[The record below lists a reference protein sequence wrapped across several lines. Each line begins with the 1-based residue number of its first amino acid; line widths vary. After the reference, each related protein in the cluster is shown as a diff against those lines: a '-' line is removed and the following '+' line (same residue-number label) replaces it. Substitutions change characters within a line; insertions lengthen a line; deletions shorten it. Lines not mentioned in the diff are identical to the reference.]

1 MKILIQALNYP
12 PEFIS
17 TGKYTGEVAEWLAA
31 RGHEVTVITT
41 PPYYPKWQVWQEYSA
56 FAYAR
61 EIIQNVK
68 VIRCPLWVPT
78 QPSGL
83 KRILHLLSFVV
94 SAAPVVFWQIV
105 KQRPDIVI
113 VIQPYLFAAPW
124 VRLVSI
130 LSKNKTWLHIQD
142 YEIDAAFEL
151 GFFKLKFVRW
161 FATQFES
168 RLLRSFDR
176 VSTISTRM
184 MERLKMKSVNPENI
198 VFFPNW
204 VDTHTIFPIEGTGKF
219 RIQFGLS
226 TEHLVALYSGNM
238 GVKQGL
244 DLIINAA
251 KQLKNNQRIVLV
263 LCGDG
268 AVRENLIHE
277 AKGLNNIKFIPL
289 QPYEQLNELLNMA
302 DVHLLPQRE
311 DVADLVMPSKLSG
324 MLASGRP
331 ILATANPRT
340 QVADTVKNVGL
351 VVPPGDVDAFVK
363 ALLVME
369 SSAEKRH
376 EWGKQARKMAVQ
388 EWDKEQILLKFEQNL
403 LNLIDEKL
411 SGRIVV
417 K

>member
-17 TGKYTGEVAEWLAA
+17 TGKYTGELAEWLAA

-41 PPYYPKWQVWQEYSA
+41 PPYYPQWKVWQAYSA

-61 EIIQNVK
+61 ETIQNVK

-78 QPSGL
+78 KPSGL

-94 SAAPVVFWQIV
+94 SAAPVAFWQIV

-151 GFFKLKFVRW
+151 GFFKLKLVRW

-168 RLLRSFDR
+168 RLLCSFDR

-184 MERLKMKSVNPENI
+184 IERLRMKGVNPEKI
-198 VFFPNW
+198 IFFPNW
-204 VDTHTIFPIEGTGKF
+204 VDTHTIFPIEGTGQF
-219 RIQFGLS
+219 RVQFGLS
-226 TEHLVALYSGNM
+226 TEHFVALYSGNM

-244 DLIINAA
+244 DLIVNAA
-251 KQLKNNQRIVLV
+251 KLLKDNKRIVLV

-268 AVRENLIHE
+268 AVRGNLMNE
-277 AKGLNNIKFIPL
+277 AKGLDNIKFIPL
-289 QPYEQLNELLNMA
+289 QPYKQLNELLNMA

-311 DVADLVMPSKLSG
+311 GVADLVMPSKLSG
-324 MLASGRP
+324 ILASGRS
-331 ILATANPRT
+331 ILATANLST
-340 QVADTVKNVGL
+340 QVAQTVKNAGL
-351 VVPPGDVDAFVK
+351 VVPPGNVDAFVE

-369 SSAEKRH
+369 SSIEKRN

-388 EWDKEQILLKFEQNL
+388 EWDKEQILLRFEQNL
-403 LNLIDEKL
+403 LDCI
-411 SGRIVV
+411 
-417 K
+417 

>member
-12 PEFIS
+12 PESIS
-17 TGKYTGEVAEWLAA
+17 TGKYTGEMAEWLAA
-31 RGHEVTVITT
+31 RGHEITVITT
-41 PPYYPKWQVWQEYSA
+41 PPYYPQWKVWQEYSV
-56 FAYAR
+56 FAYTH
-61 EIIQNVK
+61 EKISNVK

-78 QPSGL
+78 KPSGL

-161 FATQFES
+161 FATQFEN

-176 VSTISTRM
+176 VSTISARM

-204 VDTHTIFPIEGTGKF
+204 VDTHTIFPIDGIGEF
-219 RIQFGLS
+219 RAQFGLS
-226 TEHLVALYSGNM
+226 TEQFVALYSGNM

-244 DLIINAA
+244 DLIINVA
-251 KQLKNNQRIVLV
+251 KQLKDNKRIVLV

-268 AVRENLIHE
+268 AVRENLMNA

-331 ILATANPRT
+331 ILATANPGT
-340 QVADTVKNVGL
+340 QVADTVKNAGL
-351 VVPPGDVDAFVK
+351 VVPPGDVDAFVE

-369 SSAEKRH
+369 SSAEKRN
-376 EWGKQARKMAVQ
+376 EWGKQAREIAVQ
-388 EWDKEQILLKFEQNL
+388 EWDKEQILLKFEKHL
-403 LNLIDEKL
+403 LDCI
-411 SGRIVV
+411 
-417 K
+417 

>member
-1 MKILIQALNYP
+1 MKILIQAINYP
-12 PEFIS
+12 PESIG
-17 TGKYTGEVAEWLAA
+17 TGKYTGEMAEWLAA
-31 RGHEVTVITT
+31 RGHEVTVITA
-41 PPYYPKWQVWQEYSA
+41 PPYYPQWKVWPKYSVHT
-56 FAYAR
+56 YAR
-61 EIIQNVK
+61 EKIRNVR
-68 VIRCPLWVPT
+68 VIRCPLWVPAK
-78 QPSGL
+78 PSGL
-83 KRILHLLSFVV
+83 KRIMQLLSFVI
-94 SAAPVVFWQIV
+94 SAAPVVFWKIV
-105 KQRPDIVI
+105 RQRPDMVI
-113 VIQPYLFAAPW
+113 VIHPYLFAGLW
-124 VRLVSI
+124 VQLFSR

-151 GFFKLKFVRW
+151 GFFKLTYLRW

-176 VSTISTRM
+176 ASTISARM
-184 MERLKMKSVNPENI
+184 MERLKMKGVKPENI

-204 VDTHTIFPIEGTGKF
+204 VDTHTIFPIEGTRAF

-226 TEHLVALYSGNM
+226 TEHFVGLYSGNM

-251 KQLKNNQRIVLV
+251 KQLKDNKRIVFV

-268 AVRENLIHE
+268 AMLENLINE
-277 AKGLNNIKFIPL
+277 AKGLDNIKFIPL
-289 QPYEQLNELLNMA
+289 QPYKQLNELLNMA

-331 ILATANPRT
+331 ILATASLST
-340 QVADTVKNVGL
+340 QIADTVKNAGL
-351 VVPPGDVDAFVK
+351 VVPPGDVGAFVE

-369 SSAEKRH
+369 SSAEKRN
-376 EWGKQARKMAVQ
+376 EWGKRAREIAVQ

-403 LNLIDEKL
+403 LDCI
-411 SGRIVV
+411 
-417 K
+417 